1 MIGYGA
7 CVAPAADSKIPIV
20 MICNPWIFNRDSS
33 MPWSNFSPV
42 ADPKLTLQRRR
53 QRVVADLF
61 QNMSVAIDGWML
73 SVRTL
78 ARSVFN
84 HRHGSGLQEALPAQ
98 VVSIY
103 CSRKVVS
110 ALALAGAYSLVSQH
124 APTHTSSK
132 SSGGL
137 DSPAPERKSTE
148 HSLFTNSAAML
159 MFWQRTE
166 ELGNWAEHAECG
178 KRAPCNL
185 KNCLIDESCP
195 YL

>member
-1 MIGYGA
+1 
-7 CVAPAADSKIPIV
+7 
-20 MICNPWIFNRDSS
+20 
-33 MPWSNFSPV
+33 MPLSNFSLV
-42 ADPKLTLQRRR
+42 ADPKLTQQRRR

-61 QNMSVAIDGWML
+61 KMSVAIDGWML

-78 ARSVFN
+78 SRSVFN

-103 CSRKVVS
+103 CSWKVVS

-148 HSLFTNSAAML
+148 NSLFTNSAGHVNVLAS
-159 MFWQRTE
+159 
-166 ELGNWAEHAECG
+166 
-178 KRAPCNL
+178 
-185 KNCLIDESCP
+185 D
-195 YL
+195 